1 MACCVLAFRV
11 VSAPLEPDPED
22 SETPEEPEPAP
33 RGRRRGA
40 ALNKDKPTIRVVAE
54 RAQVAVSTVSR
65 VLNGGYAS
73 AAAKGRVQL
82 AIQELGYAPSITAQS
97 LVTGRS
103 GCVGVVS
110 YTSQT
115 TWFSQILAGIEEQL
129 GDSRQSVLLA
139 SLMLNGRYD
148 SSRVAAWIT
157 ERRVDGLMFIRYTRR
172 EHGLFTAATA
182 AGLPVVLIG
191 PDIKAPASSIVRCN
205 NVEGGRIVAEHLL
218 GLGHRRI
225 AFAGGPRDSI
235 DTRDRHRGLAQALE
249 SHQIELPEKRVWFGP
264 NYGPEA
270 GAEYAQS
277 FLALPARA
285 RPSAVVMGNDAMA
298 LGFMRTVLQQG
309 VKIPEEVSVVGF
321 DGIPEGGLYF
331 PGLTTVLQPA
341 HRMGASGCRA
351 LLECIANPDLERT
364 ADVQYGVELV
374 VRESTSEAR
383 SSK

>member
-1 MACCVLAFRV
+1 M
-11 VSAPLEPDPED
+11 EPHPP
-22 SETPEEPEPAP
+22 T
-33 RGRRRGA
+33 RGRRRVA

-82 AIQELGYAPSITAQS
+82 AIRELGYAPSITAQS
-97 LVTGRS
+97 LVTGRA
-103 GCVGVVS
+103 GCIGVVS
-110 YTSQT
+110 YTTQSA
-115 TWFSQILAGIEEQL
+115 WFSQILAGIEEQL
-129 GDSRQSVLLA
+129 ADSRQSVLLA

-148 SSRVAAWIT
+148 SGRVAAWIS
-157 ERRVDGLMFIRYTRR
+157 ERRVDGLMIIRYTRR
-172 EHGLFTAATA
+172 EHGLFTAAST

-205 NVEGGRIVAEHLL
+205 NLDAGRIVAEHLL
-218 GLGHRRI
+218 ELGHRRM

-235 DTRDRHRGLAQALE
+235 DTRDRHRGLSQALAQRE
-249 SHQIELPEKRVWFGP
+249 IELPEKRVWFGP
-264 NYGPEA
+264 NYGPES
-270 GAEYAQS
+270 GVEYAQL
-277 FLALPARA
+277 FLAQPARA
-285 RPSAVVMGNDAMA
+285 RPSAVILGNDAMA
-298 LGFMRTVLQQG
+298 LGFMRTVLQHG

-321 DGIPEGGLYF
+321 DGIPEGGHYW

-374 VRESTSEAR
+374 IRESTGEAR
-383 SSK
+383 SLK

>member
-1 MACCVLAFRV
+1 
-11 VSAPLEPDPED
+11 VSVPLKP
-22 SETPEEPEPAP
+22 EPELIEPSADASP
-33 RGRRRGA
+33 PIARGRRRA
-40 ALNKDKPTIRVVAE
+40 AAAGKDKPTIRVVAE

-97 LVTGRS
+97 LVTGRA
-103 GCVGVVS
+103 GCIGVVS

-115 TWFSQILAGIEEQL
+115 TWFSQILAGVEEQL
-129 GDSRQSVLLA
+129 VESRQSVLLA

-148 SSRVAAWIT
+148 SSTVAAWIQ
-157 ERRVDGLMFIRYTRR
+157 ERRVDGLIFIRYTRR
-172 EHGLFTAATA
+172 EHGLFTAAVA

-205 NVEGGRIVAEHLL
+205 NVEAGRIVAEHLV
-218 GLGHRRI
+218 GLGHRKF
-225 AFAGGPRDSI
+225 AFAGGPKESI
-235 DTRDRHRGLAQALE
+235 DTRDRHRGLSQALAD
-249 SHQIELPEKRVWFGP
+249 QKIELSEKRVWFGP
-264 NYGPEA
+264 NYAPES
-270 GAEYAQS
+270 GMEYAHS
-277 FLALPARA
+277 FLALPPRA

-309 VKIPEEVSVVGF
+309 VKIPDDVSVVGF
-321 DGIPEGGLYF
+321 DGIPEGGLYW

-351 LLECIANPDLERT
+351 LIECMANPDLERT

-374 VRESTSEAR
+374 VRESTGEAR
-383 SSK
+383 GQK